1 VLVRNAK
8 IHEDAF
14 SFAPSYL
21 ETFTGGIAVKP
32 TEFASR
38 GIQLSRG
45 FRALRVWMNLSVYG
59 VDKIGAAIEQNI
71 DDSQYLS
78 TVIDAHPD
86 LELLAPTAMNVVCFR
101 VKFPGL
107 GEAELDDLNARTLVR
122 IQESGIAGP
131 SNARIQGRFAI
142 RVAHTNHRTVR
153 SDFDLLLASA
163 LEMAAQIRDADR
175 DRVGASA

>member
-1 VLVRNAK
+1 VRNAQ

-59 VDKIGAAIEQNI
+59 TDKIGAVIEQNI
-71 DDSQYLS
+71 EDCQYLS
-78 TVIDAHPD
+78 ARIEAHPD
-86 LELLAPTAMNVVCFR
+86 LELLAPTAMNIVCFR
-101 VKFPGL
+101 IKPAGL
-107 GEAELDDLNARTLVR
+107 TETELDDLNARVLVR
-122 IQESGIAGP
+122 IQESGIAVP

-142 RVAHTNHRTVR
+142 RVAHTNHRTIR
-153 SDFDLLLASA
+153 PDFDLLVASVLQAATA
-163 LEMAAQIRDADR
+163 LLDARANSDQLPNR
-175 DRVGASA
+175 